1 MGLFLGIDGG
11 GTGCRAAVADR
22 EGRILGRGQGGSA
35 NIWTDPEGAL
45 ASILAAAGAAAEEAG
60 VEPSRLVAVLGL
72 AGANMAGA
80 GERLAGRLPFASVRI
95 ETDAVVAL
103 KGAVGAGDGI
113 TATLGTGS
121 VFGVQRA
128 GRTRI
133 LGGWGFLLGDQGSGA
148 RIGRALLEAALLAH
162 DGLADP
168 SPVLREVL
176 AAHGGAEGV
185 VAFGRRAAPADF
197 AREVPRVLAAD
208 AAGDP
213 AARAVMREAEA
224 AVAAAID
231 RLQAEGPL
239 PVSFLGGLGPEF
251 ARRLAGRVSRHDT
264 TAPRRRARR
273 GARHGAGAG
282 MTLFFYRGGAPDRA
296 RLLPR
301 VGACGG
307 IRSARSIVASL

>member
-22 EGRILGRGQGGSA
+22 EGRVLGRGQGGSA

-45 ASILAAAGAAAEEAG
+45 ASILAAAGSAAEEAG
-60 VEPSRLVAVLGL
+60 VEPARLVAVLGL

-133 LGGWGFLLGDQGSGA
+133 VGGWGFLLGDQGSGA

-162 DGLADP
+162 DAAGRGSEPRFCARCWPPTAAPRALSPSAGGRRRQTSPARCRGCWRRTPPAIRPRGRSCARRRRRSPRPSTGCRRRGRCRSHSSAGSGRSSPGGFAGRYPGMIRPPLGGGLDGALAMARGLA
-168 SPVLREVL
+168 
-176 AAHGGAEGV
+176 
-185 VAFGRRAAPADF
+185 
-197 AREVPRVLAAD
+197 
-208 AAGDP
+208 
-213 AARAVMREAEA
+213 
-224 AVAAAID
+224 
-231 RLQAEGPL
+231 
-239 PVSFLGGLGPEF
+239 
-251 ARRLAGRVSRHDT
+251 
-264 TAPRRRARR
+264 
-273 GARHGAGAG
+273 
-282 MTLFFYRGGAPDRA
+282 
-296 RLLPR
+296 
-301 VGACGG
+301 
-307 IRSARSIVASL
+307 